1 MTFERPARRAL
12 LEGRDLVLT
21 PRAAAVLDYL
31 LTHPD
36 EVITRERL
44 LDAAWG
50 WDYPAGTRAVDARV
64 AELRRALDDD
74 PVAPRFIETVVGQ
87 GYRFAGPVEV
97 VS

>member
-1 MTFERPARRAL
+1 M
-12 LEGRDLVLT
+12 LT

-44 LDAAWG
+44 LDAVWG
-50 WDYPAGTRAVDARV
+50 WDYPAGTRAVDARIT
-64 AELRRALDDD
+64 ELRRAFDDD
-74 PVAPRFIETVVGQ
+74 PAAPRFIETVVGQ
-87 GYRFAGPVEV
+87 GYCFVGSVEV